1 MIKNNIKMKLSIIIV
16 HYKNQEKLIQCLN
29 SINQDKIKKEVIL
42 IDNNSN
48 DNIYENLNK
57 YDNIIYIKNKKNIGF
72 AKACNQGIIKST
84 GNHILFL
91 NPDTIIPEKTLEYC
105 LKFYRKKQKI
115 GFLGI
120 KMLNSNGEF
129 LKESIRGIP
138 DPFTAAMKIFKINI
152 LFSKSRIIN
161 KYYLGNTDKEKNQK
175 TEIVAGAFMMTSRE
189 VIQKIKGFDEDFFL
203 FGEDIDIS
211 IRALR
216 QGYQNYYIAEK
227 HIFHFKG
234 ESMKKN
240 WKHIFHFYNSMIIF
254 TKKYYRKITLIV
266 YPVVYLIMLLNYI
279 KYFLF
284 NKK

>member
-1 MIKNNIKMKLSIIIV
+1 MKLSIIIV
-16 HYKNQEKLIQCLN
+16 HYKNKDKLIQCLD
-29 SINQDKIKKEVIL
+29 SINNDKIEKEVIL

-48 DNIYENLNK
+48 DNISEKLNK
-57 YDNIIYIKNKKNIGF
+57 YDNIIYVKNKKNMGF
-72 AKACNQGIIKST
+72 AKACNQGIVKST
-84 GNHILFL
+84 GKYILFL
-91 NPDTIIPEKTLEYC
+91 NPDTIIPKTTLEYC
-105 LKFYRKKQKI
+105 LDFYCKKQKI

-138 DPFTAAMKIFKINI
+138 DPFTAAMKIFKINM

-175 TEIVAGAFMMTSRE
+175 TEIVAGAFMMTSSE
-189 VIQKIKGFDEDFFL
+189 VMRKIKGFDEDFFL

-211 IRALR
+211 IRSLK
-216 QGYQNYYIAEK
+216 QGYQNYYIAKK

-254 TKKYYRKITLIV
+254 TKKHYSKITLIV

>member
-1 MIKNNIKMKLSIIIV
+1 MKLSIIIV
-16 HYKNQEKLIQCLN
+16 HYKNKEKLLQCLN
-29 SINQDKIKKEVIL
+29 SINNDKIKKEIIL

-48 DNIYENLNK
+48 DNVDRDLNK
-57 YDNIIYIKNKKNIGF
+57 YENITYIKNKENIGF
-72 AKACNQGIIKST
+72 AKACNQGIVKST
-84 GNHILFL
+84 GKHILFL
-91 NPDTIIPEKTLEYC
+91 NPDTIIPEETLEYC
-105 LKFYRKKQKI
+105 LKFYHEQHKI

-138 DPFTAAMKIFKINI
+138 DPFTAAMKILKINM
-152 LFSKSRIIN
+152 LFSKSKIIN
-161 KYYLGNTDKEKNQK
+161 KYYSGNTDREKNQK
-175 TEIVAGAFMMTSRE
+175 IEIVAGAFMMTSRE
-189 VIQKIKGFDEDFFL
+189 IIQKIKGFDEDFFL

-211 IRALR
+211 LRALK
-216 QGYQNYYIAEK
+216 QGYQNYYIAKK

-254 TKKYYRKITLIV
+254 TKKHYNKITLIV
-266 YPVVYLIMLLNYI
+266 YPIVYLIMLLNYI